1 MDGQMDDGLMIDRQI
16 IGIQMDGCMDRYI
29 CIYMNIWM
37 DRQVDECVDG
47 WMDR

>member
-16 IGIQMDGCMDRYI
+16 IGTQMDGCMDRYI
-29 CIYMNIWM
+29 CTYMNTWM

-47 WMDR
+47 